1 MSRFRIS
8 RVKMFAAL
16 LVLCV
21 LSPYCL
27 AQVPGVCAS
36 SGTAPDIVVVG
47 YINHGP
53 MQPTVNAIK
62 DVTAK
67 YGDKVAVTWIDM
79 STNQGQAY
87 AQQHGL
93 SAHLTILINGK
104 YQYTV
109 NGKQVAFQ
117 WFEGQQWTKADLDAV
132 ISATVNGNNNAGS
145 TPTPVKPASSLPAV
159 QPPTKGASATTS
171 NLTSTGQATSTP
183 STPGFEAVF
192 ALAGL
197 LAVAYVVRRMR

>member
-1 MSRFRIS
+1 
-8 RVKMFAAL
+8 
-16 LVLCV
+16 
-21 LSPYCL
+21 
-27 AQVPGVCAS
+27 
-36 SGTAPDIVVVG
+36 
-47 YINHGP
+47 

-93 SAHLTILINGK
+93 SAHLNILINGK

-132 ISATVNGNNNAGS
+132 ISAIVNGNNNTGS

-171 NLTSTGQATSTP
+171 NLTSTSQATSTT

-192 ALAGL
+192 ALTGL